1 MKVDKWRNMRLESIR
16 VHHVNEKGEL
26 GKLNIEDEH
35 KLIMDETSKL
45 DKLSDCSAE
54 VPQEADDSTCFAS
67 STYAIYYV
75 PSANKQDNCND

>member
-1 MKVDKWRNMRLESIR
+1 MKVDKWRNKRLESIR

-45 DKLSDCSAE
+45 DKQHRRQIKACRPLNKRKPSDKRRRKGE
-54 VPQEADDSTCFAS
+54 YS
-67 STYAIYYV
+67 SN
-75 PSANKQDNCND
+75 SRS